1 MYSEETGENL
11 FTISAI
17 VSDDVNVEG
26 FFNATWA
33 LVVTWL
39 NVPEFDGFDGFDNV
53 TVSSVSDRI
62 CYS

>member
-17 VSDDVNVEG
+17 ISDDVNVEG

-39 NVPEFDGFDGFDNV
+39 NVPEFDGFDGFDNG
-53 TVSSVSDRI
+53 TVGSVSECI
-62 CYS
+62 FYS